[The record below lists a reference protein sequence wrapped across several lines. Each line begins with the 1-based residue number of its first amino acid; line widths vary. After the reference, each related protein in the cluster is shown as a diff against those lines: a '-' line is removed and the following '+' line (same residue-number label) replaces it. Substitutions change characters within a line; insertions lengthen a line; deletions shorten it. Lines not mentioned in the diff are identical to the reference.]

1 MVFSSVEFILIF
13 LPLFLIAYYITP
25 VSYRNVIL
33 LLGSLIF
40 YAYGEPKFVFLLIA
54 SMFVNYL
61 LARGIVFQN
70 SKSVAVELSDRK
82 NDSLAISRSIFNKLC
97 FLIALILNLALLL
110 VFKIAPGKIGLPLG
124 ISFFTFQ
131 SISYL
136 IDVYRG
142 EIAAETSFIKL
153 GTYICMFPQ
162 LVAGPIV
169 AYHEVTATLNRP
181 VVSST
186 DFDDGLKDFS
196 AGLIL
201 KVLLADRLSL
211 LWHEIAK
218 IGYISSPS
226 FLLWMGSVSYSLQI
240 YFDFFGY
247 SMMAIGLGKMLG
259 FHLPKNFDLP
269 YTATSIREFYRRW
282 HMTLGRWFAKYV
294 YIPLGGSR
302 NGMKKTL
309 RNLFVVWVLTALWHG
324 VSVNFVLWGMLLC
337 FVIMLEKVIAD
348 ICWKKREVAGEIE
361 NCLMTQAGKET
372 VEDDKERCIDN
383 SENNINGN
391 IEGSINR
398 NINGDIEERS
408 KVDFEMADNDAQNIK
423 EQEGGKLNLK
433 LTSLPALTLKLK
445 AILQHSYVLFIIVLS
460 WTCFAITDLE
470 KLSVYLGRMFG
481 VLEGIRVNGNV
492 CITMLQKYGVTILIG
507 LFLCTKTAHRCY
519 RKLKNSR
526 IGMIALVILF
536 WLAVWYIHI
545 MGNNPFLYFR
555 F

>member
-13 LPLFLIAYYITP
+13 LPVFLIAYYITP

-40 YAYGEPKFVFLLIA
+40 YAYGEPKFVLLLIV
-54 SMFVNYL
+54 SMFVNYF

-70 SKSVAVELSDRK
+70 SKRVAVELSVELPDEK
-82 NDSLAISRSIFNKLC
+82 NADLSISRSFFNKLC

-142 EIAAETSFIKL
+142 EIEAETSFVKL

-169 AYHEVTATLNRP
+169 AYHEVAATLNRP

-196 AGLIL
+196 VGLIL
-201 KVLLADRLSL
+201 KVLMADRLSL
-211 LWHEIAK
+211 LWNEIAK
-218 IGYISSPS
+218 IGYISAPS

-247 SMMAIGLGKMLG
+247 SLMAIGLGKMLG
-259 FHLPKNFDLP
+259 FRLPKNFDLP

-324 VSVNFVLWGMLLC
+324 VSVNFVLWGMVLC
-337 FVIMLEKVIAD
+337 FVIMIEKVIAD
-348 ICWKKREVAGEIE
+348 ICLKKRKEAGEKE
-361 NCLMTQAGKET
+361 NC
-372 VEDDKERCIDN
+372 N
-383 SENNINGN
+383 
-391 IEGSINR
+391 
-398 NINGDIEERS
+398 
-408 KVDFEMADNDAQNIK
+408 ADCELSCHDVQNIK
-423 EQEGGKLNLK
+423 KQESVKLNLK
-433 LTSLPALTLKLK
+433 LIFVPALTLRLK
-445 AILQHSYVLFIIVLS
+445 AMIQHSYVLFIIVLS
-460 WTCFAITDLE
+460 WTCFAITDLQD
-470 KLSVYLGRMFG
+470 LSVYLGRMFG

-507 LFLCTKTAHRCY
+507 LFLCTKSAHRCY

>member
-13 LPLFLIAYYITP
+13 LPVFLIVYYITP

-33 LLGSLIF
+33 LFGSLVF

-54 SMFVNYL
+54 SMFVNYF

-70 SKSVAVELSDRK
+70 SRSVAVELSVELPDEK
-82 NDSLAISRSIFNKLC
+82 NAALSTSRSFFNKLF

-169 AYHEVTATLNRP
+169 AYREVTATLNRP

-196 AGLIL
+196 VGLIL
-201 KVLLADRLSL
+201 KVLMADRLSL
-211 LWHEIAK
+211 LWNEIAK
-218 IGYISSPS
+218 IGYISAPS

-247 SMMAIGLGKMLG
+247 SLMAIGLGKMLG
-259 FHLPKNFDLP
+259 FRLPKNFDLP

-324 VSVNFVLWGMLLC
+324 ISVNFVLWGMLLC
-337 FVIMLEKVIAD
+337 FVIMIEKVIAD
-348 ICWKKREVAGEIE
+348 ICRKKREVAREKE
-361 NCLMTQAGKET
+361 NCLITQAGKDT

-391 IEGSINR
+391 IEES
-398 NINGDIEERS
+398 S
-408 KVDFEMADNDAQNIK
+408 KVDFEMTDNDAQNIK

-445 AILQHSYVLFIIVLS
+445 SMLQHSYVLFIIVLS
-460 WTCFAITDLE
+460 WTCFAITDLQD
-470 KLSVYLGRMFG
+470 LSVYLGRMFG

-526 IGMIALVILF
+526 IGIIALVILF

>member
-13 LPLFLIAYYITP
+13 LPVFLIAYYITP

-40 YAYGEPKFVFLLIA
+40 YAYGEPKFVLLLIV
-54 SMFVNYL
+54 SMLVNYF

-70 SKSVAVELSDRK
+70 PNRVAVELSVELPDEK
-82 NDSLAISRSIFNKLC
+82 NADLSISRSFLNKLC
-97 FLIALILNLALLL
+97 FLIALFLNLALLL

-142 EIAAETSFIKL
+142 EIEAETSFVKL

-169 AYHEVTATLNRP
+169 AYHEVAATLNRP
-181 VVSST
+181 VVSSS

-196 AGLIL
+196 VGLVL
-201 KVLLADRLSL
+201 KVLMADRLSL
-211 LWHEIAK
+211 LWNEIAK
-218 IGYISSPS
+218 IGYISAPS

-247 SMMAIGLGKMLG
+247 SLMAIGLGKMLG
-259 FHLPKNFDLP
+259 FRLPKNFDLP

-324 VSVNFVLWGMLLC
+324 ISVNFVLWGMLLC
-337 FVIMLEKVIAD
+337 LVIMVEKVIAD
-348 ICWKKREVAGEIE
+348 ICLKKRKEAGEKK
-361 NCLMTQAGKET
+361 NCKA
-372 VEDDKERCIDN
+372 
-383 SENNINGN
+383 
-391 IEGSINR
+391 
-398 NINGDIEERS
+398 
-408 KVDFEMADNDAQNIK
+408 DFEPTDNDAQYIMTQK
-423 EQEGGKLNLK
+423 DGKTKIKLNLK
-433 LTSLPALTLKLK
+433 LTFMSALTLKLK
-445 AILQHSYVLFIIVLS
+445 SMLQHSYVLFIIALS
-460 WTCFAITDLE
+460 WTCFAITDLQD
-470 KLSVYLGRMFG
+470 LSVYLGRMFG